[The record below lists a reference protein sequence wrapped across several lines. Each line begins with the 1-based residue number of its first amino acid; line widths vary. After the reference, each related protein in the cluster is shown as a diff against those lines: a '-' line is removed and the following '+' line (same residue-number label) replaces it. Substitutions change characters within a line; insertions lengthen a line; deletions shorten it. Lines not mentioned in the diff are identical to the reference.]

1 MVTIPTL
8 SRRNGVDLKALAS
21 ERRMA
26 RRPLPSWLGPTVACV
41 ALSLAVAG
49 CSDDDEGGSQD
60 PLACTVTEQNAW
72 IQSTMLEW
80 YLENSQLP
88 ILEPAD
94 FDTPDEFLDA
104 LVEDVDLAPNAEI
117 TGADRFSVV
126 LEFQEEQNRI
136 ANIFS
141 GFGLLMQV
149 EGTGD
154 DRIFRLLDVF
164 GTFEGE
170 AASPASQAGLARGD
184 AIETF
189 DGEPVATVFNVDR
202 LEGLKFIFGFDVG
215 ETHELGV
222 LKRDGQQQTLTLEAA
237 ELTPTSVPLFK
248 VFTLGD
254 EEVGYV
260 FFRDFDFAS
269 VEGLRQAIGF
279 LAERGVTKVIID
291 QRYNLGGFV
300 FVVDYLANLLL
311 GNDLGSDPNNRGVIR
326 SETWNGDKS
335 SFNGSAF
342 FSPPS
347 CPSFLGDRDD
357 LRQYDC
363 QGPVVGL
370 TGLTQLIFI
379 NSNNTASASEVILNS
394 MRSHVDVA
402 VVGAR
407 SVGKPVGSAPFPGQ
421 STGEQQFCGLVLR
434 PTTFRN
440 VNADNEGDYFEG
452 FVPDCPVADDP
463 TQPIGDESEA
473 SIAAALNYV
482 QGSTCTPS
490 LGTGGLTA
498 EGPRRRILLDAEHT
512 WSYANSLARLRDQ
525 GRLFR

>member
-1 MVTIPTL
+1 MKTTAPDRATAPGPFLPPTG
-8 SRRNGVDLKALAS
+8 RGVACIGIALA
-21 ERRMA
+21 
-26 RRPLPSWLGPTVACV
+26 
-41 ALSLAVAG
+41 LSVAG
-49 CSDDDEGGSQD
+49 CSDDDENDVMNGEQRQ
-60 PLACTVTEQNAW
+60 PVCTVAEQNTW
-72 IQSTMLEW
+72 IQSTMQEW
-80 YLENSQLP
+80 YLENTQLP
-88 ILEPAD
+88 SLNPAEYE
-94 FDTPDEFLDA
+94 TPDEFLDA
-104 LVEDVDLAPNAEI
+104 LVEDVDLAPNSDI
-117 TGADRFSVV
+117 VGRDRFSVV
-126 LEFQEEQNRI
+126 LEFQEEQDRL

-154 DRIFRLLDVF
+154 DRVFRLLDVF
-164 GTFEGE
+164 GTFDGE
-170 AASPASQAGLARGD
+170 AESPASRAGLARGD
-184 AIETF
+184 TIESF
-189 DGEPVATVFNVDR
+189 DGESVATVFNVDR

-215 ETHELGV
+215 EEHELGI
-222 LKRDGQQQTLTLEAA
+222 LKRDGQRQTVTLVAD

-248 VFTLGD
+248 VFTVGA

-279 LAERGVTKVIID
+279 MAERGVTKVIID

-300 FVVDYLANLLL
+300 FVVDYFANLLL
-311 GNDLGSDPNNRGVIR
+311 GNDLGEGPNRTAAVIR
-326 SETWNGDKS
+326 AESWNTDKT
-335 SFNGSAF
+335 SFDRPAF
-342 FSPPS
+342 FAAPS
-347 CPSFLGDRDD
+347 CPGFLADSES

-370 TGLTQLIFI
+370 EGLTELVFI

-394 MRSHVDVA
+394 MRSHVDVT

-407 SVGKPVGSAPFPGQ
+407 SVGKPVGSAPFPGT
-421 STGEQQFCGLVLR
+421 STGDEQFCGLVLR

-440 VNADNEGDYFEG
+440 VNADDEGDYFDG

-463 TQPIGDESEA
+463 TQPIGDEAEA
-473 SIAAALNYV
+473 SIAVALGTIG
-482 QGSTCTPS
+482 GSTCAPS
-490 LGTGGLTA
+490 LGNGLTA
-498 EGPRRRILLDAEHT
+498 EAPRRRILLDAEHT